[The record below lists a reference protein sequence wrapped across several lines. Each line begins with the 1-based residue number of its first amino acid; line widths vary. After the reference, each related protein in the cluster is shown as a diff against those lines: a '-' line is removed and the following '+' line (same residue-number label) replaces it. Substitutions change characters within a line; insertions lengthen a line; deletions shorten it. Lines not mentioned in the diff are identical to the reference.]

1 MRRRTAHEPVT
12 TTAPSRPSAAATLAA
27 GALAL
32 LVGAPGLA
40 HAHGREPAIGQ
51 VAFDATDRDHFLLR
65 GTWALMTT
73 RDGGES
79 FTWTCAVAA
88 DFDRL
93 TEDPPALV
101 TESGRVVLGTFDG
114 LRLSSTEGCD
124 YTDAAAPA
132 WGAFAIDVQPDPN
145 DARTFYVAMSP
156 GDRANTLLRS
166 RDEGGS
172 FEVLHTF
179 DFGLLLERVRLSP
192 SDPMRMYVTGAV
204 PRMGMEPR
212 RVFFHRSSDGGE
224 TFTAIEI
231 PLLEGERNAHV
242 LAVDPMNADRALV
255 RMTRAVTDETPERL
269 LLTEDG
275 GDTFR
280 TVLEIREIIALAF
293 AHDGSRVWA
302 GSWQGGL
309 YRSDDAGETFAPID
323 PDLRMRCL
331 AERESESGE
340 SELFVCVDELTNDYA
355 VGRSLDGGDTITPVW
370 GFADVVNDTGCSAC
384 TVVGAVCPSYW
395 PDVLY
400 DIATIGGVDGG
411 PAPGPTDVGTV
422 MCGEGGVPFD
432 ARLGGS
438 DAASLPEPPATT
450 GCACR
455 AGASPRGHLGLVT
468 LAMLALAVIRRRR

>member
-1 MRRRTAHEPVT
+1 MRPHARRI
-12 TTAPSRPSAAATLAA
+12 SAVAATL

-32 LVGAPGLA
+32 PGLA
-40 HAHGREPAIGQ
+40 HAHGREPSVGQ
-51 VAFDATDRDHFLLR
+51 VAFDATDREHFLLR

-73 RDGGES
+73 HDGGES

-93 TEDPPALV
+93 TEDPPALI

-114 LRLSSTEGCD
+114 LRVSSPEACD
-124 YTDAAAPA
+124 YADAAAPA
-132 WGAFAIDVQPDPN
+132 WGAFAIDVQRDPH

-166 RDEGGS
+166 RDEGAS
-172 FEVLHTF
+172 FEVVHTF

-192 SDPMRMYVTGAV
+192 SDPLRMYVTGAV

-212 RVFFHRSSDGGE
+212 HVFFHRSTDGGQ

-242 LAVDPMNADRALV
+242 LAIDPMNAERALV

-293 AHDGSRVWA
+293 AHDGTRVWA

-309 YRSDDAGETFAPID
+309 YRSEDAGETFTPID

-331 AERESESGE
+331 AERESEGGG
-340 SELFVCVDELTNDYA
+340 SELFLCVDELTNDYA
-355 VGRSLDGGDTITPVW
+355 VGRSLDGGDTIEPVW
-370 GFADVVNDTGCSAC
+370 AFADVVNDTGCSAC
-384 TVVGAVCPSYW
+384 TVVGAVCPAYW

-432 ARLGGS
+432 ARLGS
-438 DAASLPEPPATT
+438 VDAATTPEGPTT
-450 GCACR
+450 TCACR
-455 AGASPRGHLGLVT
+455 ASSATGAGARGGSPLLVTGLPLLGL
-468 LAMLALAVIRRRR
+468 LARRRPHRRSGSRGQAG